1 MLNKIKQLLL
11 SIACMIILLHAIIPH
26 HHHQDKPVCVNE
38 LEQQDCKKHNKCCDF
53 DGQDD
58 NHDFD
63 KGNCIID
70 DYFTPKESLKLTP
83 NKALTYKHVA
93 FILPDITAVSD
104 LILKEKGNIFRRSDQ
119 ALIYKS
125 PLANNNIGLRAPPI
139 QLGVRS

>member
-1 MLNKIKQLLL
+1 
-11 SIACMIILLHAIIPH
+11 MIILLHAIIPH

>member
-1 MLNKIKQLLL
+1 
-11 SIACMIILLHAIIPH
+11 MIILLHAIIPH

-139 QLGVRS
+139 QLGIRS

>member
-1 MLNKIKQLLL
+1 
-11 SIACMIILLHAIIPH
+11 MIILLHAIIPH

-139 QLGVRS
+139 QLGVRN

>member
-139 QLGVRS
+139 QLGVRN

>member
-139 QLGVRS
+139 QLGIRS

>member
-1 MLNKIKQLLL
+1 
-11 SIACMIILLHAIIPH
+11 MIILLHAIIPH

-93 FILPDITAVSD
+93 FILSDITAVSD

-139 QLGVRS
+139 QLGVRN